1 MIQRKDEAN
10 MNITKPKP
18 FTKSRRQR
26 KHGTGGQQ
34 MLICTCPI
42 DEDCIALGS
51 HCDCFPWCDY
61 LKEDDDRDG
70 GLVEED

>member
-1 MIQRKDEAN
+1 
-10 MNITKPKP
+10 
-18 FTKSRRQR
+18 
-26 KHGTGGQQ
+26 

-51 HCDCFPWCDY
+51 NCDCFPWCDY

-70 GLVEED
+70 GLVEEE